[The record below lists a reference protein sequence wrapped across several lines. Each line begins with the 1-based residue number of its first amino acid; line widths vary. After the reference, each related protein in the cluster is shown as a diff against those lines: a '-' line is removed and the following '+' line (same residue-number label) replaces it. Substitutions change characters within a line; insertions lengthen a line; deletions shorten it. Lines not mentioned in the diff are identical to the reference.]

1 MSDTLTLMMQIQPWH
16 WFALGIVLLIAEVL
30 TGTTYLLWPAAAAT
44 VTAAFALFAPGE
56 AAAEWVVFAV
66 LTIALTLAGHFYVRG
81 RWLKPR
87 AGDTRLNERSST
99 LIGEIA
105 LAQAPFQAG
114 HGQVKLNDT
123 IWRASSGE
131 AIGTGDRVEV
141 VAVDGALLLVK
152 RAV

>member
-1 MSDTLTLMMQIQPWH
+1 M
-16 WFALGIVLLIAEVL
+16 
-30 TGTTYLLWPAAAAT
+30 TGTTYLLWPASAA
-44 VTAAFALFAPGE
+44 VITAAFALLTPGQAP
-56 AAAEWVVFAV
+56 AQWVVFAV

-87 AGDTRLNERSST
+87 GNDRLNERAST

-131 AIGTGDRVEV
+131 AIGAGDRVEV

-152 RAV
+152 RTP

>member
-1 MSDTLTLMMQIQPWH
+1 MNDTLAMMMQIQPWH
-16 WFALGIVLLIAEVL
+16 WFAFGLVLLIAEVV
-30 TGTTYLLWPAAAAT
+30 TGTTYLLWPATAAMI
-44 VTAAFALFAPGE
+44 TAAFALFAPGD

-87 AGDTRLNERSST
+87 GGDVRLNERAT
-99 LIGEIA
+99 ALIGEIA
-105 LAQAPFQAG
+105 LAQSPFQAG

-141 VAVDGALLLVK
+141 VAVEGALLRVK
-152 RAV
+152 RAG